1 MKEKKQGGKPPSRYR
16 TIKKALG
23 MELKEHKSSAIVYF
37 TLRALV
43 MIVMVLQIFN
53 RNYEN
58 VFLCLLTL
66 LLLVVPSLV
75 QVTMKIELPTTLEI
89 IILVF
94 IFAAEI
100 LGEIQEFYILFPF
113 WDTVLHTLNGFL
125 AAAIGFSMVDLLN
138 RSERMMFKLSPLFMA
153 IVAFCF
159 SMTIGVVWEF
169 FEFGMDQ
176 LFHTDMQKDTI
187 VHAVYSV
194 LLDPAGGNRAA
205 GITGITQVV
214 VNGQDLGLGG
224 YVDIGLIDTMKDLI
238 VNFIG
243 AVVFSV
249 IGFFYVKNRGG
260 GGVVGRFVPREKERK
275 QDFLRIV
282 QEEAELAEQNAPPQ
296 ADEE

>member
-16 TIKKALG
+16 TIKKALS

-43 MIVMVLQIFN
+43 IVVMVLQIFN

>member
-1 MKEKKQGGKPPSRYR
+1 
-16 TIKKALG
+16 
-23 MELKEHKSSAIVYF
+23 
-37 TLRALV
+37 
-43 MIVMVLQIFN
+43 
-53 RNYEN
+53 
-58 VFLCLLTL
+58 
-66 LLLVVPSLV
+66 
-75 QVTMKIELPTTLEI
+75 MKIELPTTLEI

-94 IFAAEI
+94 ILRPKFWARSSI
-100 LGEIQEFYILFPF
+100 FISCSPF
-113 WDTVLHTLNGFL
+113 GTRCCTLNGFL

-194 LLDPAGGNRAA
+194 LLDPAGGNRA
-205 GITGITQVV
+205 GITGITQVA

-224 YVDIGLIDTMKDLI
+224 YIDIGLIDTMKDLI

-249 IGFFYVKNRGG
+249 IGFFYVKNQGG

-282 QEEAELAEQNAPPQ
+282 QEEAELAEKTRRPKRTTNKKSAKERQGGIPLPLFVCCLIKKGRPVSPRPA
-296 ADEE
+296 

>member
-16 TIKKALG
+16 TIKKALS

-187 VHAVYSV
+187 VHAVSSV